1 MKKASLILL
10 VSCSTLLYSQ
20 IRYSG
25 KIEPNLNINIGR
37 TLTVDPTP
45 YWQGYDLDHKQ
56 NGSGINFINGVMF
69 REKFFAGLGV
79 GYQNFYHADA
89 SPKNIHGAAFFF
101 NGEYVNLEKPRSIL
115 FYTNLGL
122 STIWKNSGTHAT
134 SAVEIGTGYNSQF
147 MKDHI
152 YIKGGIGLMHH
163 HAFLKFGAGYRF

>member
-101 NGEYVNLEKPRSIL
+101 NGEYVNLEKPRGLAGQELSAGESVA
-115 FYTNLGL
+115 NLAQHKRLGRL
-122 STIWKNSGTHAT
+122 GKTPPLRCSDRSGRF
-134 SAVEIGTGYNSQF
+134 V
-147 MKDHI
+147 
-152 YIKGGIGLMHH
+152 
-163 HAFLKFGAGYRF
+163 AGDRSDGRPSSP